1 MENNNDNGA
10 SSNEVPSVPQTV
22 TIGQFN
28 VPLGPNPVM
37 ATAGNATASQIPS
50 GSVARMPTATM
61 PFPAPVT
68 HAEKLEKFN
77 GLNFKRWQQKM
88 MFYLTTIGLIRFL
101 TEDPP
106 IVSEDETDIQARV
119 AYNAWNDSDYFC
131 RNFVMNCLADSLY
144 NVYSTKKTAK
154 ELWESLDK
162 KYKTEDAGA
171 KKYIVGRFLDFKI
184 VDSKTVVSQ
193 VQELQLIFHEIHAE
207 GMVISESF

>member
-50 GSVARMPTATM
+50 GSVARMPT
-61 PFPAPVT
+61 
-68 HAEKLEKFN
+68 
-77 GLNFKRWQQKM
+77 
-88 MFYLTTIGLIRFL
+88 IGLVRFL

-171 KKYIVGRFLDFKI
+171 KKYTVGRFLDFKM

-207 GMVISESF
+207 GMVINESF